1 MAEIVLGLGSSH
13 TPQMSS
19 GAQWWDGHAGRDR
32 ANPLLIGRDGEE
44 TSFDEL
50 VRQAP
55 GDLGAQLAMEVWEE
69 KYARAQDAAKA
80 LTKQLA
86 DANPDAVIVVG
97 DDQEELFQDDG
108 TPSIGLFLGDQIWDL
123 GLSEER
129 KQLVPPDTLPAQW
142 AAHAAQP
149 DPYPV
154 ASDLSAHLAV
164 WLTEADFD
172 VTVCSR
178 QAEGRTLGH
187 AFTFVRRRL
196 DLPVTTPIMPVF
208 LNTYFPPN
216 VPSPARCWQLGRA
229 LRAGVDAWQAE
240 CRVAVLASGGLS
252 HFVVNE
258 ELDQRMLRAMAAHD
272 GAALGA
278 IPRKFFRS
286 GTSEGL
292 NWIVVAA
299 MLDGFDMNV
308 IDYIPGYRSPAAT
321 GTGMAYATWTPRGS
335 DQPR

>member
-1 MAEIVLGLGSSH
+1 MAEIVLGVGSSH

-32 ANPLLIGRDGEE
+32 ANTLLIGRDGEE

-50 VRQAP
+50 LRQAP
-55 GDLGAQLAMEVWEE
+55 SEIKAQLTMEVWEE

-86 DANPDAVIVVG
+86 DAAPDAVIVVG
-97 DDQEELFQDDG
+97 DDQRELFDDDG
-108 TPSIGLFLGDQIWDL
+108 TPSVALFLGDEIWDL

-129 KQLVPPDTLPAQW
+129 KRLVPPDTLPAQW
-142 AAHAAQP
+142 AAHADEP
-149 DPYPV
+149 EPYPV
-154 ASDLSAHLAV
+154 AKDLSVHLAT

-172 VTVCSR
+172 VTVCS
-178 QAEGRTLGH
+178 QQGEGRTLGH

-196 DLPVTTPIMPVF
+196 DLPAETPIVPVF
-208 LNTYFPPN
+208 LNTYYPPN
-216 VPSPARCWQLGRA
+216 IPSPARCWELGKA
-229 LRAGVDAWQAE
+229 LRAGVDAWTSKS
-240 CRVAVLASGGLS
+240 RVAAVASGGLS

-258 ELDQRMLRAMAAHD
+258 DLDQRMLRAMAAHD
-272 GAALGA
+272 GASLGA

-292 NWIVVAA
+292 NWIVVTA
-299 MLDGFDMNV
+299 MLHDFEMNI
-308 IDYIPGYRSPAAT
+308 IDYVPGYRSLAGT
-321 GTGMAYATWTPRGS
+321 GTAMAYASWAPQRSET
-335 DQPR
+335 